1 MKAGRSTA
9 PCTPKV
15 IDWLDAAGAKVI
27 AYDVQF
33 TEQTKRRADNA
44 LIEAVRNTRG
54 RIVLATGDVTEY
66 GETGVLGGTEQVEA
80 LGGRVGHTLMP
91 RDKDGVVRRLSREVD
106 GLPGLAVGTVEVAR
120 RRSVPRSDF
129 DADGKAW
136 IDFAGPPGTIRTVS
150 FSKVYRGRADP
161 AAFRGAVVVV
171 GAVAAEVQDVHPTAV
186 GRERQMSGAEL
197 HANAIATLLAD
208 APLRAAPAWLTPA
221 LITLFGLL
229 VPLATIRFGPIAVV
243 IVATFAV
250 VYVGVVQLAFQAG
263 LILPAVEPLV
273 TLGLSG
279 VGVFAVLFAWVAA
292 ERDAARQALG
302 LFVPGSAV
310 GDVVR
315 AWGNGGDLRSL
326 TKTTETTCLF
336 CDLRGFTRFSEI
348 LEDDDAQRVL
358 NRYLTEMSESI
369 CSYNGTIVGYRGDGI
384 VALFGAPEAHE
395 DHADNA
401 VRAAREM
408 TGPRLE
414 ALNRWIAESNLGEG
428 FAMGV
433 GINSGTLRSGI
444 IGSAGRLEYTAVG
457 DAANVASRLEQE
469 TKNHA
474 EQVLISGTTVAV
486 LQKEKPSVA
495 YVGTIEIR
503 GRKAPVSIYGL
514 NGAPV
519 A

>member
-1 MKAGRSTA
+1 M
-9 PCTPKV
+9 
-15 IDWLDAAGAKVI
+15 
-27 AYDVQF
+27 
-33 TEQTKRRADNA
+33 
-44 LIEAVRNTRG
+44 
-54 RIVLATGDVTEY
+54 
-66 GETGVLGGTEQVEA
+66 
-80 LGGRVGHTLMP
+80 
-91 RDKDGVVRRLSREVD
+91 
-106 GLPGLAVGTVEVAR
+106 
-120 RRSVPRSDF
+120 
-129 DADGKAW
+129 
-136 IDFAGPPGTIRTVS
+136 
-150 FSKVYRGRADP
+150 
-161 AAFRGAVVVV
+161 
-171 GAVAAEVQDVHPTAV
+171 
-186 GRERQMSGAEL
+186 
-197 HANAIATLLAD
+197 
-208 APLRAAPAWLTPA
+208 
-221 LITLFGLL
+221 
-229 VPLATIRFGPIAVV
+229 PLATIRFGPIAVV

-428 FAMGV
+428 FDMGV

-469 TKNHA
+469 TKNHT

-514 NGAPV
+514 NGSPV